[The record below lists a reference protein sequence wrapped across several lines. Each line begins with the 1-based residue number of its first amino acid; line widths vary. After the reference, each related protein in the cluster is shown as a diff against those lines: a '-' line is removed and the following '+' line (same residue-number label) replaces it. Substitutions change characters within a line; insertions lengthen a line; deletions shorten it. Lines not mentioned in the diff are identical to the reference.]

1 MKKFLSIL
9 GIIIL
14 VAVIVSMTIL
24 LVLKIKNDTI
34 AKRDEDIMAQN
45 EKAESE
51 YICKNA
57 NEKLQEIIANIKKD
71 VDKEIELA
79 NTGSINKMDLCF
91 VVKDNEEYR
100 YIIREEENG
109 EDKFA
114 VAKDNLQVARY
125 IISPITIGIDNC
137 IYTNIDNYI
146 IDSDFNITY
155 LMTN

>member
-57 NEKLQEIIANIKKD
+57 NEKLQEIIANIKIIALKINFIFPPGD
-71 VDKEIELA
+71 VSFCSFSSKKKRPYC
-79 NTGSINKMDLCF
+79 SIF
-91 VVKDNEEYR
+91 
-100 YIIREEENG
+100 
-109 EDKFA
+109 
-114 VAKDNLQVARY
+114 
-125 IISPITIGIDNC
+125 
-137 IYTNIDNYI
+137 
-146 IDSDFNITY
+146 
-155 LMTN
+155 

>member
-1 MKKFLSIL
+1 MKKFLSVL

-14 VAVIVSMTIL
+14 VVIIVGLTVF
-24 LVLKIKNDTI
+24 LVIKIKNDTI
-34 AKRDEDIMAQN
+34 LKRDEDVLAQN

-57 NEKLQEIIANIKKD
+57 NEKLQKIIEDIKKD
-71 VDKEIELA
+71 VDEDIELA

-91 VVKDNEEYR
+91 VVKENDEYR
-100 YIIREEENG
+100 YIIKEDNG

-114 VAKDNLQVARY
+114 IAKDNMQVARY
-125 IISPITIGIDNC
+125 IVTPSIIGIEEC

-146 IDSDFNITY
+146 IDSNFNISY
-155 LMTN
+155 IIDK